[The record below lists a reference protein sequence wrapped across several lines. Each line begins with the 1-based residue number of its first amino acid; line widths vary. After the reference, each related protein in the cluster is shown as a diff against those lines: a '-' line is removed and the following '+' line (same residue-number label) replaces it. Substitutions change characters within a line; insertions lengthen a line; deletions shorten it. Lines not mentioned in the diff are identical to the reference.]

1 MAKLSVV
8 VPFCNVE
15 HFIEAALESIAR
27 QTFTDLEVIMVDDGS
42 ADESAVIA
50 KNYAARD
57 PRFRLVQQENQG
69 PGPARNTGVLLATGK
84 YLAFLDGDD
93 LLAPHAYDLLVG
105 SLEKTGSDIA
115 CGGVLRF
122 TAANIRASPAHA
134 EIFKTTIAG
143 THASRY
149 PVLLQDRTPWNK
161 VFRRSFWDSCDLSFP
176 TGLYED
182 APPMVRAHVLAKSVD
197 VFHDIVYYWRLRGS
211 GELSTTQRIRE
222 LSNIQ
227 DRMTSLRTIGA
238 FLAANAP
245 LLKPSYDRFA
255 LSIDIPILADAIEL
269 ANDDERQQIMEL
281 AAGYLRTVDESVFPR
296 LLAVSRLYCYLMR
309 DGLLPQLLEVL
320 KFWRRGDGADA
331 PVVRDGA
338 RRQARWHAQYPFF
351 RDPALGIPDSVYDVT
366 DEMVLRTR
374 LDKVSWLGGKLRI
387 EGHAYIRN
395 LDAPGVRDTR
405 IRVMLRNS
413 RTHRTIRLP
422 VQRIRRPDVTARSGQ
437 GAACQDWSGF
447 AVEVRPGRLAT
458 LPGVWRAANWELMVG
473 VSAAGISRAG
483 PISEIAPGSA
493 QWPEGRWAREG
504 IWIQPSPEDDG
515 RFVIRGLQISAFAT
529 ACRASDGQLEIEGWT
544 TSPLTAGTTL
554 VITPRR
560 GGARPVR
567 VPVQPADPAQP
578 GDPARAGMAAASR
591 RPARIAFLAL
601 VPAAALISSA
611 EKGISP
617 IDHALHVH
625 DEIICD
631 ISLQAGGGGRTRLVA
646 APGIAGA
653 RASDGEREI
662 TVFVT
667 QFGGLSVLERS
678 CRPVVSELEWTQDP
692 GGERLT
698 LRGTCTDPG
707 ARPVGLALR
716 HNASGR
722 RQTLALTWAGSSFTA
737 GLTPGRMPTAVAG
750 DLPLAP
756 GAWDLLALASD
767 GGEVTVAAARSLLPG
782 FSGFRRVGMQE
793 IGLQAYRG
801 DALRLNV
808 RGALSDDERGRY
820 AQRRLKL
827 IDYPAL
833 IGRAPRDLAVFSSFG
848 GRQGSCNPLA
858 IQAEMRRR
866 DPDLDFAWIT
876 TNGQFRAPAGAR
888 LLLDGSRAHYE
899 AMARARYLVF
909 NDLLPPWFQKRD
921 YQICLQTWHGTPLK
935 QVGLDISRPQFTHGL
950 IYHDLVRADA
960 ANWDLLLSQN
970 AFSTPI
976 FRRAFG
982 FDGEIAETGYPR
994 NDLLRHPRREELAA
1008 AARERLG
1015 IAADKKVILYAPTW
1029 RDDALPEYDGYRFS
1043 MQLDTGAMAASL
1055 SDDHVL
1061 LLRMHSNI
1069 RGGAGVSR
1077 RGTSVLDVT
1086 SYPDI
1091 TSLLLI
1097 TDILITDYSSVM
1109 FDFASTGRPML
1120 FFTYDLD
1127 HYRDRLRGLYLDLEA
1142 DAPGPLLTTTA
1153 ELIAAVRDIDDSA
1166 GSYQQARSA
1175 FAARFCPL
1183 DDGHAAVRAVD
1194 RLLREQQSGQ

>member
-1 MAKLSVV
+1 M
-8 VPFCNVE
+8 
-15 HFIEAALESIAR
+15 
-27 QTFTDLEVIMVDDGS
+27 
-42 ADESAVIA
+42 
-50 KNYAARD
+50 
-57 PRFRLVQQENQG
+57 
-69 PGPARNTGVLLATGK
+69 
-84 YLAFLDGDD
+84 
-93 LLAPHAYDLLVG
+93 
-105 SLEKTGSDIA
+105 
-115 CGGVLRF
+115 
-122 TAANIRASPAHA
+122 
-134 EIFKTTIAG
+134 
-143 THASRY
+143 
-149 PVLLQDRTPWNK
+149 
-161 VFRRSFWDSCDLSFP
+161 
-176 TGLYED
+176 
-182 APPMVRAHVLAKSVD
+182 
-197 VFHDIVYYWRLRGS
+197 
-211 GELSTTQRIRE
+211 RE
-222 LSNIQ
+222 
-227 DRMTSLRTIGA
+227 
-238 FLAANAP
+238 
-245 LLKPSYDRFA
+245 
-255 LSIDIPILADAIEL
+255 
-269 ANDDERQQIMEL
+269 
-281 AAGYLRTVDESVFPR
+281 
-296 LLAVSRLYCYLMR
+296 
-309 DGLLPQLLEVL
+309 GLLPQLLEVL
-320 KFWRRGDGADA
+320 KYWRRGTGADT

-366 DEMVLRTR
+366 GEMTLRAR
-374 LDKVSWLGGKLRI
+374 LDEVSWHGGKLRI

-395 LDAPGVRDTR
+395 LDAPAVRDTR

-437 GAACQDWSGF
+437 GAASQDWSGF

-458 LPGVWRAANWELMVG
+458 LPGVWRAANWELMVA
-473 VSAAGISRAG
+473 VSAAGISREG

-493 QWPEGRWAREG
+493 QWPEGRWARPG

-515 RFVIRGLQISAFAT
+515 RFVIRGLQIAAFAT
-529 ACRASDGQLEIEGWT
+529 SCRASDGQLEIEGWT
-544 TSPLTAGTTL
+544 TSPLTADTTL

-560 GGARPVR
+560 GGARAVR
-567 VPVQPADPAQP
+567 VPVQSAETAQSAKTTQSAETARP
-578 GDPARAGMAAASR
+578 GRRAARRGPR
-591 RPARIAFLAL
+591 TAFLAL

-646 APGIAGA
+646 APAIAGA

-698 LRGTCTDPG
+698 LRGTCTEP
-707 ARPVGLALR
+707 AVKPVGLVLR

-722 RQTLALTWAGSSFTA
+722 RQVLTLAWAGSSFTA

-756 GAWDLLALASD
+756 GAWDLLALAGD
-767 GGEVTVAAARSLLPG
+767 GGEVTVAAERSLLPG
-782 FSGFRRVGMQE
+782 LSGFHRVGTQE

-858 IQAEMRRR
+858 IHAEMRRR
-866 DPDLDFAWIT
+866 DPDLDYAWIT

-909 NDLLPPWFQKRD
+909 NDLLPPWFRKRD
-921 YQICLQTWHGTPLK
+921 YQTCLQTWHGTPLK
-935 QVGLDISRPQFTHGL
+935 QVGLDISRPQFANGL

-960 ANWDLLLSQN
+960 AGWDVLLSQN

-1043 MQLDTGAMAASL
+1043 LQLDTDAIASSL
-1055 SDDHVL
+1055 GDDHVL

-1069 RGGAGVSR
+1069 RGGVRVSPARHLRAR
-1077 RGTSVLDVT
+1077 RHLLPGHHQPAAHHGH
-1086 SYPDI
+1086 PDHR
-1091 TSLLLI
+1091 LLLG
-1097 TDILITDYSSVM
+1097 DV
-1109 FDFASTGRPML
+1109 
-1120 FFTYDLD
+1120 
-1127 HYRDRLRGLYLDLEA
+1127 RLRQHRPSHALLYLR
-1142 DAPGPLLTTTA
+1142 PGPLPRPPARPLPRPRGRRARTA
-1153 ELIAAVRDIDDSA
+1153 ADHHR
-1166 GSYQQARSA
+1166 
-1175 FAARFCPL
+1175 
-1183 DDGHAAVRAVD
+1183 
-1194 RLLREQQSGQ
+1194 